1 MTAPTKEISAE
12 ICLQKVVILEKPV
25 IIVNDGI
32 MPKNQEAETEEIHM
46 IAVAIDGP
54 AGAGKST
61 IAKKVS
67 EELGFIYVDTGAIY
81 RATALACIENDVDMD
96 DHDAVESFLP
106 QIDIR
111 IIFFNGEQHILLN
124 DKDVSEEI
132 RKENVSMAASRVS
145 AIPAVRKFLLK
156 LQRSFAQTS
165 DVIMDGRD
173 IGTVVL
179 PNAQVKIF
187 LTASPEIRAK
197 RRVLQLEE
205 KGETADFDKILYD
218 IVQRDYNDT
227 HRETAPLKMA
237 ENAVEVDTTAMM
249 LPEVI
254 EKIVSIIKEQ
264 TQ

>member
-1 MTAPTKEISAE
+1 
-12 ICLQKVVILEKPV
+12 
-25 IIVNDGI
+25 
-32 MPKNQEAETEEIHM
+32 M

-61 IAKKVS
+61 IAKKAA

-81 RATALACIENDVDMD
+81 RAAALACIESHTAID
-96 DHDAVESFLP
+96 DAAAVEALLP
-106 QIDIR
+106 QLDIH

-124 DKDVSEEI
+124 DKDVSESI
-132 RKENVSMAASRVS
+132 RSENVSMAASRVS
-145 AIPAVRKFLLK
+145 AIPAVRKFLLD
-156 LQRSFAQTS
+156 LQRNFAKNA

-187 LTASPEIRAK
+187 LTASPEVRAK

-205 KGETADFDKILYD
+205 KGEKADFDKILYD

-227 HRETAPLKMA
+227 NRKTAPLKAA
-237 ENAVEVDTTAMM
+237 ETAVMVDTSEMT
-249 LPEVI
+249 LEEVVNR
-254 EKIVSIIKEQ
+254 IVAIIKEQ
-264 TQ
+264 GI